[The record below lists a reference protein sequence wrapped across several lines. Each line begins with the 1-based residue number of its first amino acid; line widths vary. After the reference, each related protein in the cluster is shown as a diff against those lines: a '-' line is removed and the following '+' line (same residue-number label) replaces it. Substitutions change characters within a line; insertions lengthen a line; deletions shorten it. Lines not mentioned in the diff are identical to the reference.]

1 MPSGQEL
8 VESMIGFLDYFV
20 VAEFQSDRMINP
32 SHMIISFPE
41 LDYSIKVVLPKSD
54 YLYPRYNNETLA
66 VDIRGLLIG
75 CAMKSS
81 DDE

>member
-1 MPSGQEL
+1 MPTGQEL

-32 SHMIISFPE
+32 SHMIITFPE
-41 LDYSIKVVLPKSD
+41 LDYSIKGVFATD

-75 CAMKSS
+75 CALKSS

>member
-32 SHMIISFPE
+32 SHTITFPE
-41 LDYSIKVVLPKSD
+41 LDYPIKGVFATD
-54 YLYPRYNNETLA
+54 YLYPRYNSGTLA

-75 CAMKSS
+75 CALKSS

>member
-1 MPSGQEL
+1 MPTGQEL

-32 SHMIISFPE
+32 SHMILFPE
-41 LDYSIKVVLPKSD
+41 LDGLIEVGSVKSD

-66 VDIRGLLIG
+66 VDVRGLLIG
-75 CAMKSS
+75 CAIKSS